1 MGFLLCYN
9 TNKRQQLA
17 AMDAKEYLTIQEVAS
32 LLNVHEE
39 TIRRYVRA
47 KDLPAIKLRGV
58 YRIRR
63 EDFERFLKNRQT
75 E

>member
-1 MGFLLCYN
+1 
-9 TNKRQQLA
+9 
-17 AMDAKEYLTIQEVAS
+17 MDAKEYLTIQEVAS